1 MIERTSARRPRV
13 IFWSR
18 TLSFLALAALGG
30 CASFTTPRPAVY
42 YMIDAPLCG
51 MKLGVVFSIDQRVV
65 GTDTFVV
72 HLAGEHVASG
82 PFTASV
88 GQHVLSARSVNGYVW
103 PDRTVNLAAGA
114 AFTDSLPFYC
124 S

>member
-1 MIERTSARRPRV
+1 MIEKTSTWQPRL
-13 IFWSR
+13 FSPSR
-18 TLSFLALAALGG
+18 TLSLLALAAVGG
-30 CASFTTPRPAVY
+30 CASATTPRPAVY
-42 YMIDAPLCG
+42 YTIDAPLCG

-72 HLAGEHVASG
+72 HLAGEHVTSG
-82 PFTASV
+82 PFATSV
-88 GQHVLSARSVNGYVW
+88 GQHVLSARSVNGYIW

-114 AFTDSLPFYC
+114 AFTASLSFYC